1 MKSLRKKTI
10 IFVFLAMALKDIVAG
25 VYIYLD
31 TEEEI
36 EELFNAEQAQLA
48 RVIDSIL
55 KRGLLPGDEQSLITE
70 VPSLAD
76 DTRSAIGHH
85 YEQKLAFQVWDSHGN
100 LWMMSKNAPLYPL
113 SAQSP
118 GFSKINYDDANWF
131 VFALYST
138 STNSWIYTAQLE
150 EVRNELIG
158 LIVADQL
165 IPSVLA
171 SLVVLVLIVF
181 AVYFGTRDIT
191 KFSTEV
197 ASRGSSDLSA
207 IEIEIPEELEP
218 IRKSVNALMQQ
229 IQQAISREKSFNA
242 DAAHELRTP
251 LAALRVQV
259 QNMSFSDPQNTGR
272 NEHIRKMLLSIDR
285 MAHTVEQL
293 LLLNRLD
300 AHKLYPLDEDVNLLV
315 VAREVISDLSLE
327 VLEKYRFS
335 VDGNDAVIK
344 GNHNLLVNLLRNL
357 VENAYK
363 YSPEQTSV
371 RIQIMQDESVATLEV
386 IDSGPGLT
394 DEQKQLVTD
403 RFYRISDRQGYGTGL
418 GLSIVKRIIDL
429 HSASLQLLDPPSG
442 SGLICRVTFRC

>member
-1 MKSLRKKTI
+1 M
-10 IFVFLAMALKDIVAG
+10 
-25 VYIYLD
+25 
-31 TEEEI
+31 
-36 EELFNAEQAQLA
+36 
-48 RVIDSIL
+48 
-55 KRGLLPGDEQSLITE
+55 LPGDEQSLITE

-394 DEQKQLVTD
+394 DEQK
-403 RFYRISDRQGYGTGL
+403 
-418 GLSIVKRIIDL
+418 
-429 HSASLQLLDPPSG
+429 
-442 SGLICRVTFRC
+442 